1 MGQGAV
7 LFGLGLPQEHE
18 VTVLVEPIRQQRET
32 RHNGECL
39 TIKTS
44 PCLCG
49 PVFQHIIL
57 IKWTAG
63 RKNGFLVGYE
73 AKNLLNILYKVVE
86 IMSKALKFQGSYL
99 TALITTGHQAVG
111 SWDHGCIMKKIRGGL
126 S

>member
-1 MGQGAV
+1 MACGMTFAQDALLAWGRGQSY
-7 LFGLGLPQEHE
+7 LGWDSPQEHE

-39 TIKTS
+39 TIKIS
-44 PCLCG
+44 CLCG

-73 AKNLLNILYKVVE
+73 AKNLLSHSL
-86 IMSKALKFQGSYL
+86 
-99 TALITTGHQAVG
+99 
-111 SWDHGCIMKKIRGGL
+111 
-126 S
+126 